1 MSKGLIG
8 KKLGMISVFTPDGR
22 YIPATVIEAGPCV
35 ITQVKNQA
43 NDGYNALQLGFGEKR
58 ESRTTKPLQGH
69 FNKSGGNCYAY
80 LREVEVDNPD
90 DYSPGSTLGPDLFKV
105 GERVD
110 VVGTTKGRGFSGVM
124 KRHGFGGG
132 RKTHGSKCHRIPG
145 SIGCSAWPA
154 KVIRGKKLPG
164 HYGTER
170 KTVRNLEIIDIRP
183 DQNLLLIKGAI
194 PGHRQAM
201 VEIKKLK
208 FAKSE

>member
-8 KKLGMISVFTPDGR
+8 KKLGMTSVFTPDGR
-22 YIPATVIEAGPCV
+22 YIPVTVVLAGPCV

-43 NDGYNALQLGFGEKR
+43 KDGYNALQLGFGEKR
-58 ESRTTKPLQGH
+58 ASRTTKPLQGH
-69 FNKSGGNCYAY
+69 FKKSGGSCYAY
-80 LREVEVDNPD
+80 LHEVEVDNPD
-90 DYSPGSTLGPDLFKV
+90 DFSAGSTIGLDLFKV

-110 VVGTTKGRGFSGVM
+110 VVGTSKGRGFAGVM

-154 KVIRGKKLPG
+154 KVIKGKKLPG
-164 HYGTER
+164 HYGVER
-170 KTVRNLEIIDIRP
+170 KTVRNLEIVDIRP
-183 DQNLLLIKGAI
+183 DENLILIKGAI

-208 FAKSE
+208 FVHSD